1 MMISGKARSGAFGM
15 RDEMAKRTACCACGE
30 LEVVCAGDP
39 VSVSL
44 CHCLD
49 CQKRTGSVF
58 GIAAFF
64 PRIDVKVSG
73 AFSNFTR
80 PSDSGHDVIFHFC
93 ALCGSTV
100 FWEPSRK
107 PDHIAVAVG
116 AFADPDF
123 PKPGKSVY
131 LQHRHHWVKV

>member
-1 MMISGKARSGAFGM
+1 MISGKAEAGRFQHEGWM
-15 RDEMAKRTACCACGE
+15 VNRTAHCACGE
-30 LEVVCAGDP
+30 LAVVCAGDP
-39 VSVSL
+39 LSVSL

-64 PRIDVKVSG
+64 LRIDIKVSG
-73 AFSNFTR
+73 AFRDFAR

-93 ALCGSTV
+93 PRCGSTI
-100 FWEPSRK
+100 FWEPSRR
-107 PDHIAVAVG
+107 PDHVAVAVG
-116 AFADPDF
+116 AFGDPHF

-131 LQHRHHWVKV
+131 LQHRHHWVSE